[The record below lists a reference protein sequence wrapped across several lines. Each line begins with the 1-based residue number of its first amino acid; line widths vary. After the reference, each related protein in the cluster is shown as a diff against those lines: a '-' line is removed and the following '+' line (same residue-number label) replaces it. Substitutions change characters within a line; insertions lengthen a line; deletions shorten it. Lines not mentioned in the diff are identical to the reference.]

1 MAPPKPNPNVRS
13 KFSLLQRCLLPTRY
27 QAWLAKDQL
36 LETNPDGMRS
46 GNARQLGKVVM
57 IRNNSAMNAVRHL
70 GPDRIA
76 MPPFKKG
83 NGSER
88 AAEHVFTRP
97 SHNDD
102 PSRFV
107 FFFTMYEI
115 QQTGEPCSNQLAK
128 PVSFLSWMMVEQA
141 AKKAPGFR
149 GPRPKRARAF
159 RSRKH
164 MVCVRPCG
172 PISMVEP
179 VGIEPTTLCLQSRCS
194 PS

>member
-76 MPPFKKG
+76 MPPFKRATARSEPR
-83 NGSER
+83 NTLSSAPRITTILRGS
-88 AAEHVFTRP
+88 
-97 SHNDD
+97 S
-102 PSRFV
+102 S
-107 FFFTMYEI
+107 
-115 QQTGEPCSNQLAK
+115 S
-128 PVSFLSWMMVEQA
+128 
-141 AKKAPGFR
+141 
-149 GPRPKRARAF
+149 
-159 RSRKH
+159 
-164 MVCVRPCG
+164 
-172 PISMVEP
+172 
-179 VGIEPTTLCLQSRCS
+179 SRCIRS
-194 PS
+194 SKPASHARTGLQASVFLILDDDGGALPV